1 MNRFE
6 REIYQVTDPVTELLK
21 VTEDPLH
28 RAILENYRRHIH
40 LELAGQY
47 EQIVA
52 PDMMVPYI
60 GSTGES
66 R

>member
-6 REIYQVTDPVTELLK
+6 KEIYPVTDPVTELLK
-21 VTEDPLH
+21 VTENTHH

-40 LELAGQY
+40 LELAEQY

-52 PDMMVPYI
+52 PDMMVDDPVYRI
-60 GSTGES
+60 N
-66 R
+66 